1 MQACRSVFAHGFF
14 SRIYICTRSRVQTT
28 RAQSIAR
35 LALGAG
41 HVHAGQAV
49 ASHPHP
55 AAHEGFCSHAIFAVS
70 PGGECQ
76 GSGVGLQS
84 PGGCAAAV
92 RAHESTGRRERLPP
106 PPLPY

>member
-92 RAHESTGRRERLPP
+92 RAHESTGRRERPP
-106 PPLPY
+106 PPPPPD